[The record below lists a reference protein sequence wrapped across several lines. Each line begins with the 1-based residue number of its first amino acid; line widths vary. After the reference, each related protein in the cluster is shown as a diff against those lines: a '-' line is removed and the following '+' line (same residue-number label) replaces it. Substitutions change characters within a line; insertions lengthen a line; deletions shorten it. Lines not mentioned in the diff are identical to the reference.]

1 MDLLEILKENKEEN
15 IKKYLLQYG
24 KSPKPIAPFY
34 FVMNKEDHSNV
45 RNTVNERSDDTDS
58 GSNCEAEITE

>member
-1 MDLLEILKENKEEN
+1 MDLLEVLKENKEEN

-34 FVMNKEDHSNV
+34 FVVDKEEQSNV
-45 RNTVNERSDDTDS
+45 RNTVNEGSNETDP